1 MLAGPRRAAIGVP
14 MSEAHQRK
22 LLRAVT
28 PIVVAVFAVSAT
40 TGVLL
45 FFHLGE
51 RLIKELHEW
60 IGLAFVAAAAL
71 HIARN
76 ARALA
81 GYARRPTLWIAAALA
96 LAAAAAFIV
105 PALGVRQGEGGGGSR
120 ALAGIVLRA
129 PLDEVAPL
137 LDTTP
142 AALGERLTAAGLK
155 VTGTSAS
162 LADIAAASG
171 RPPREVLD
179 LALAGQATAAP

>member
-1 MLAGPRRAAIGVP
+1 
-14 MSEAHQRK
+14 MSEAPPRK

-28 PIVVAVFAVSAT
+28 PIAAAVFAVSAT

-60 IGLAFVAAAAL
+60 IGLAFVVAAAL
-71 HIARN
+71 HLARN

-81 GYARRPTLWIAAALA
+81 GYARRPTLWIAAALV
-96 LAAAAAFIV
+96 LATAAAFIV
-105 PALGVRQGEGGGGSR
+105 PALTAPQKEGGGGSR
-120 ALAGIVLRA
+120 ALASVVLRA

-142 AALGERLTAAGLK
+142 AALASRLTAAGLT
-155 VTGTSAS
+155 VTSTSAS
-162 LADIAAASG
+162 LADLAAASG

-179 LALAGQATAAP
+179 IAFAGQEPAPPPSSR